1 MKLSDTAI
9 LKPVST
15 LAIAAALCVVGI
27 YSFTGIPVNLLPD
40 ITYPLVKVYVY
51 WTGATPEEIEDNIAD
66 VIEPKMAT
74 VDDLDY
80 LESNIVEG
88 QYQLLVN
95 FTYDADRDVAY
106 QDVLAKMGLVRK
118 KLPKDADEPQ
128 ILKAD
133 PSQLPVIDLMVTSKS
148 MDMTRLR
155 SWVENEL
162 QYEFSAVEGSAG
174 TEVSGGKN
182 REIRI
187 LLDPYRMQATGVT
200 IDKVAQRL
208 RDENLELAAGRV
220 ISGKKDFTVRSLSR
234 FSSIDEIASIVIE
247 PDKYGASIMLKDVAD
262 VKDASAIQRIVTGL
276 GGAEGVKISIFKQAA
291 ANTITVEEGIQ
302 KKLTEVRKRLPV
314 GVSASISYNQATYI
328 RSANKGVRDTA
339 VLAGI
344 LVLLVTIVF
353 LSGWRQV
360 VMIALTLPVSLLG
373 TFACMKL
380 LGFSFNILSM
390 GGLVVAFTVILDNG
404 LVVLENITRL
414 RGENNSDPIRTGT
427 NQVAKP
433 VFFSTLTFIAIFL
446 PFLMVPGLT
455 SLLFRE
461 LVITVAI
468 VVAFSLLT
476 SLTIIP
482 ALSRLLFTNR
492 DNATSTES
500 KGPGLSDRV
509 MGAIT
514 ARYAGFLRFILLRG
528 KVVSVLLLTCMLG
541 LSILWWKSL
550 GSEFLP
556 KADDGMITVKVKLP
570 TGSAMQQT
578 AQVLKSIEKSLVE
591 LPFVESYNTLI
602 GGRIW
607 GLVTTE
613 MANEGEIGIQLVPKG
628 KRNIATDAYV
638 EKYRQQVVQSVK
650 YPGVIVKAFHTK
662 MKGIRST
669 GDFDIEAEVYAPKT
683 IELPQLFAAA
693 QKVMA
698 TVKDVD
704 GVGNLD
710 MSIDLTKPEYHF
722 VADRERC
729 ADLGVTPAQAAQ
741 ALRALIDGQVATTY
755 EDDGFFYPVRVMVD
769 ESKFGGVQDI
779 RNVPLPVKNATVLL
793 SDLGTVERR
802 VGPVGIDRK
811 NQMRLIKISG
821 TVVSG
826 DVGTVTDEVY
836 AKLAGVTLPA
846 GAFIKA
852 GGQAQAMRENNA
864 AMMTVIL
871 LGIFFAFI
879 LLTIQFESLRLP
891 LIVLL
896 AIPFVMTGFI
906 GALYLA
912 RVPLG
917 VTAIIGIVVLLG
929 MLINHW
935 VLVLSFMEEHAA
947 SGKNILDAVVTA
959 ASLRLRPILMTFL
972 TDVLGL
978 MPFLL
983 NIGEGTEML
992 RPLGIAVIG
1001 GITWSLLVTFIFVPI
1016 VFYAVNGARRNHQME
1031 GSHEQ

>member
-9 LKPVST
+9 LKPIST
-15 LAIAAALCVVGI
+15 LAIAAALCVVGL
-27 YSFTGIPVNLLPD
+27 YSFIGIPVNLLPD

-155 SWVENEL
+155 SWAENEL
-162 QYEFSAVEGSAG
+162 QYEFSAVEGTAG
-174 TEVSGGKN
+174 TEVSGGKI

-200 IDKVAQRL
+200 VDRVAQRL

-220 ISGKKDFTVRSLSR
+220 VSGKKDFTVRSLSR
-234 FSSIDEIASIVIE
+234 FKSVDEISSIVIE
-247 PDKYGASIMLKDVAD
+247 PDKYGASIMLKDIAD
-262 VKDASAIQRIVTGL
+262 VKDASAIQRIATGL

-302 KKLTEVRKRLPV
+302 KKLAEVRKRLPS
-314 GVSASISYNQATYI
+314 GVSIDVSYNQATYI

-373 TFACMKL
+373 TFASMKL

-414 RGENNSDPIRTGT
+414 RSEKDSDPIRTGT

-461 LVITVAI
+461 LVITVAV
-468 VVAFSLLT
+468 VVAFSLIT

-482 ALSRLLFTNR
+482 ALSRLLFGKS
-492 DNATSTES
+492 DNANSATLKRPS
-500 KGPGLSDRV
+500 LSDRA
-509 MGAIT
+509 MGGIT
-514 ARYAGFLRFILLRG
+514 SWYAGFLRFVLLRG
-528 KVVSVLLLTCMLG
+528 KFVAVLLLIGMLG
-541 LSILWWKSL
+541 LSMLWWKNL

-578 AQVLKSIEKSLVE
+578 AQVLKNIEKTVME
-591 LPFVESYNTLI
+591 LPLVESYNTLI

-613 MANEGEIGIQLVPKG
+613 MANEGEINIQLVTKG
-628 KRNIATDAYV
+628 KRNVTTDAYV
-638 EKYRQQVVQSVK
+638 EKYRQQIVQSAK
-650 YPGVIVKAFHTK
+650 YPGAIVKAFHTK

-683 IELPQLFAAA
+683 VELPQLFAAA
-693 QKVMA
+693 QTVMS

-710 MSIDLTKPEYHF
+710 MSIDLTKPEYHL

-755 EDDGFFYPVRVMVD
+755 EDDGFFYPVRVVVD

-779 RNVPLPVKNATVLL
+779 RNIPLPVKNATVLL

-811 NQMRLIKISG
+811 NQMRLIKITG

-826 DVGTVTDEVY
+826 DVGS
-836 AKLAGVTLPA
+836 VTLQVYSNIADVVLPP
-846 GAFIKA
+846 GSYIKA

-864 AMMTVIL
+864 AMITVIL

-879 LLTIQFESLRLP
+879 LLTVQFESLRLP
-891 LIVLL
+891 FIVLL

-935 VLVLSFMEEHAA
+935 VLVLSFMEEQSA
-947 SGKNILDAVVTA
+947 SGKNLLDAVVTA

-992 RPLGIAVIG
+992 RPLGVAVIG

-1016 VFYAVNGARRNHQME
+1016 VYYSMNVSKRKVLV
-1031 GSHEQ
+1031 